1 MYGRILD
8 PASKLATVRENHDYY
23 TPIVPDDSYLYHVYD
38 TLDVVYKNRW
48 KIMQRMNSIDT
59 ERNGE
64 GHHSSV
70 L

>member
-38 TLDVVYKNRW
+38 TLDVVY
-48 KIMQRMNSIDT
+48 
-59 ERNGE
+59 
-64 GHHSSV
+64 
-70 L
+70 